1 MYSCKILVSKYLLK
15 QSIFVFILTCF
26 ASMLTSQTKGV
37 ISLSTSNTKEIKRTY
52 ALVVGISDY
61 QHPAIPDLKYADKDA
76 MAFVQYLESAAGGY
90 VKPENIRLLLN
101 QDATMA
107 RFALALDWLMD
118 QCDSNSQAIIY
129 FSGHGDVERK
139 SISQPGFL
147 LFWDSPANVY
157 MSGGT
162 FSVGMLQEII
172 TTLSLKSNANV
183 IVALDACRSG
193 KLAGSEVNG
202 SQLTN
207 LSLSK
212 QFAREIK
219 LLSCQGNEYSL
230 EGEQWGKGRGV
241 FSYYLIKGLMG
252 LADEDGDASIDLFEL
267 GNYLGENIRR
277 DALPAHQNPM
287 IQGDRNYVLSAVH
300 QPTLDS
306 IHQMEKGD
314 VLYSLS
320 QVEPRQ
326 VTVDF
331 MKDTVRLELF
341 NDYQKSITQGKFL
354 EPEKESANYYY
365 NLLIQSGLDKTG
377 RGNLNRNFAA
387 ILINEA
393 QQFINSILE
402 TDRKFLSRTAQWRA
416 GRAGECK
423 NYLERAVSILGNNHF
438 ITPQLKSLIEY
449 LEAYALL
456 YNNLNP
462 DTTAAAEI
470 KKYLWAASAW
480 NKDWALYSYT
490 LGMVYAYKDRN
501 YDSCSYY
508 FHKAFKESPNWALP
522 HIIFPVVLE
531 NNFLKDSLAFVY
543 LTEADQRFQNLP
555 PIKNALGLYFKNTG
569 NSEKA
574 RSYFEESAL
583 LDSGYLDPHTNLGN
597 LFLEQHNYERA
608 LDWLLRAQSLDIRS
622 GCTSSSLGKIY
633 YLSGKMDSAEYF
645 YKKAVQSDSNTIVFH
660 IGLANFYINRRK
672 LSEAEEVL
680 AKAIKLNPNNYY
692 VHLNYGNLYYFL
704 EKYEEAISSYKKVT
718 ELIDSDNRAFYNLA
732 CIYSLHSK
740 EEDAFHYLEKAV
752 ERGVSYET
760 INADADFEVLRKN
773 RARWARFVKAHF
785 NINTPGK

>member
-1 MYSCKILVSKYLLK
+1 MSSIKVKLYLLIIFK
-15 QSIFVFILTCF
+15 ALFVPLLAAQS
-26 ASMLTSQTKGV
+26 KGV
-37 ISLSTSNTKEIKRTY
+37 TSLNTSIKFESKPTY

-107 RFALALDWLMD
+107 RFALALVWLMD

-277 DALPAHQNPM
+277 DVLPAHQNPM
-287 IQGDRNYVLSAVH
+287 IQGDRNYVLSGVH

-326 VTVDF
+326 VTGDF
-331 MKDTVRLELF
+331 IKDTVRLELF

-393 QQFINSILE
+393 QQFVNSILE

-416 GRAGECK
+416 GRAGECR

-449 LEAYALL
+449 LKAYALL

-470 KKYLWAASAW
+470 KKYLWAASTW

-490 LGMVYAYKDRN
+490 LGMVYAYKDRS

-522 HIIFPVVLE
+522 QIIFPVVLE
-531 NNFLKDSLAFVY
+531 NNFLNDSLAFVY

-555 PIKNALGLYFKNTG
+555 PIKNALGLYFKNAG
-569 NSEKA
+569 NLEKA
-574 RSYFEESAL
+574 REFFEWAIH
-583 LDSGYLDPHTNLGN
+583 LDSGYIDPCINLGN
-597 LFLEQHNYERA
+597 LYLESRQYNNALSWLWKAHN
-608 LDWLLRAQSLDIRS
+608 LDNRS
-622 GCTSSSLGKIY
+622 GLTTLYIGKVFHLKGQI
-633 YLSGKMDSAEYF
+633 DSAEYF
-645 YKKAVQSDSNTIVFH
+645 YNRAIFLDSNSINFH
-660 IGLANFYINRRK
+660 IQLASFYIGIK
-672 LSEAEEVL
+672 KFTEANITL
-680 AKAIKLNPNNYY
+680 TKARSLNAK
-692 VHLNYGNLYYFL
+692 
-704 EKYEEAISSYKKVT
+704 
-718 ELIDSDNRAFYNLA
+718 
-732 CIYSLHSK
+732 
-740 EEDAFHYLEKAV
+740 
-752 ERGVSYET
+752 
-760 INADADFEVLRKN
+760 
-773 RARWARFVKAHF
+773 
-785 NINTPGK
+785 

>member
-1 MYSCKILVSKYLLK
+1 MSSIRIYLCQLIFFK
-15 QSIFVFILTCF
+15 ALFVPLLSAQS
-26 ASMLTSQTKGV
+26 KGV
-37 ISLSTSNTKEIKRTY
+37 TPLNTLINFETKSTY

-107 RFALALDWLMD
+107 RFALALVWLMD

-277 DALPAHQNPM
+277 DVLPAHQNPM
-287 IQGDRNYVLSAVH
+287 IQGDRNYVLSGVH

-326 VTVDF
+326 VTGDF
-331 MKDTVRLELF
+331 IKDTVRLELF

-393 QQFINSILE
+393 QQFVNSILE

-416 GRAGECK
+416 GRAGECR

-449 LEAYALL
+449 LKAYALL

-470 KKYLWAASAW
+470 KKYLWAASTW

-490 LGMVYAYKDRN
+490 LGMVYAYKDRS

-522 HIIFPVVLE
+522 QIIFPVVLE
-531 NNFLKDSLAFVY
+531 NNFLNDSLAFVY

-555 PIKNALGLYFKNTG
+555 PIKNALGLYFKNAG
-569 NSEKA
+569 NLEKA
-574 RSYFEESAL
+574 REFFEWAIH
-583 LDSGYLDPHTNLGN
+583 LDSGYIDPCINLGN
-597 LFLEQHNYERA
+597 LYLESRQYNNALSWLWKAHN
-608 LDWLLRAQSLDIRS
+608 LDNRS
-622 GCTSSSLGKIY
+622 GLTTLYIGKVFHLKGQI
-633 YLSGKMDSAEYF
+633 DSAEYF
-645 YKKAVQSDSNTIVFH
+645 YNRAIFLDSNSINFH
-660 IGLANFYINRRK
+660 IQLASFYIGIK
-672 LSEAEEVL
+672 KFTEANITL
-680 AKAIKLNPNNYY
+680 TKARSLNANNPF

-704 EKYEEAISSYKKVT
+704 ERYEEAISSYKKVT
-718 ELIDSDNRAFYNLA
+718 ELLDSDNRAFYNLA
-732 CIYSLHSK
+732 CIYSIQNR
-740 EEDAFHYLEKAV
+740 EEEAFINLEKAV
-752 ERGVSYET
+752 ERGVSYDA
-760 INADADFEVLRKN
+760 INGDSDFKVLRKN
-773 RARWARFVKAHF
+773 QDRWARLVKAHF